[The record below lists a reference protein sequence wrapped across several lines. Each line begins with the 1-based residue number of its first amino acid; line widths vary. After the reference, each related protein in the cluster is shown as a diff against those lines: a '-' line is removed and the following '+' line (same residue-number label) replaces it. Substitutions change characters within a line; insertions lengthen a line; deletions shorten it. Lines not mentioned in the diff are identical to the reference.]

1 MPAFL
6 KLITITAA
14 VSVGPDRYHE
24 MYILIM
30 KFFSQLRY
38 IGKPVGIR
46 GFVSPASILPGHP
59 VLNDTVQSQSAF
71 TELPGNGNQFR
82 GALIPLFGLD
92 IPENPAGR
100 QCGQTGTGRE
110 HAQDIS
116 TVLSAEQ
123 EIRDPVDGVQLK
135 GKGVSV
141 SAVFHGTAGFNQK
154 SPAIAA
160 QKKRD
165 WDLHVVLVKP
175 F

>member
-6 KLITITAA
+6 KLIAITAA

-24 MYILIM
+24 MDIQVM
-30 KFFSQLRY
+30 QFFCQLNDVR
-38 IGKPVGIR
+38 KPVGIR